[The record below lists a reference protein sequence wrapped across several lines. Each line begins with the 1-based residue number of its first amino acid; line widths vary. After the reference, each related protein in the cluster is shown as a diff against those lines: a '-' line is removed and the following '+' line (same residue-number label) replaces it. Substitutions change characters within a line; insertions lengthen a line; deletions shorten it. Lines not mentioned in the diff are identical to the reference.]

1 MISRNLIINSAKEV
15 GFDLVGVVS
24 SETLSQE
31 RERFNEWL
39 ARGYHSTLSYLERNG
54 DKRFTPALLAE
65 GTKSVIVCGVSY
77 LSPYSRG
84 YDKEC
89 ATKVASYAL
98 ARDYHLTIKEMLRE
112 LAERLTLHHPDLRFR
127 AFTDS
132 APLAEKSL
140 AIKAGFG
147 WIGRNSLV
155 VNPHFGTMFNLG
167 ELLISEEVD
176 GYDSPMQGY
185 GCGTCRRCV
194 DSCPNGAIRG
204 TQAVASA
211 VFMANHGETKDA
223 IRNYLSRKFRLD
235 LDYSIADIKAGYS
248 FDSSTNYTVPPAIV
262 AFLDSADYES
272 AVRNAVSLG
281 GDADTMACIAGGIA
295 EAFYG
300 EIPEE
305 LKNFC
310 YSRLDYS
317 IKSVAIEFCRKYKIS
332 LYK

>member
-1 MISRNLIINSAKEV
+1 MQEIMPMISRNLIINSAKEV

-24 SETLSQE
+24 SEALSQE

-54 DKRFTPALLAE
+54 DKRFAPALLAE

-84 YDKEC
+84 YKEEST
-89 ATKVASYAL
+89 TKIASYAL

-112 LAERLTLHHPDLRFR
+112 LAERLTIHHPDLCFR

-194 DSCPNGAIRG
+194 DSCPNGAILDNRLINTNLCISCRTIERANESDTINLDG
-204 TQAVASA
+204 WIFGCDACQSVCPFNRHAPLHTNPKFDPLFDPTTLSSEAWLNMTDEEFLSMASTTPMPRA
-211 VFMANHGETKDA
+211 GLE
-223 IRNYLSRKFRLD
+223 R
-235 LDYSIADIKAGYS
+235 IKANIVKNIASKSGNKS
-248 FDSSTNYTVPPAIV
+248 ESTA
-262 AFLDSADYES
+262 SE
-272 AVRNAVSLG
+272 
-281 GDADTMACIAGGIA
+281 
-295 EAFYG
+295 
-300 EIPEE
+300 
-305 LKNFC
+305 
-310 YSRLDYS
+310 
-317 IKSVAIEFCRKYKIS
+317 
-332 LYK
+332 

>member
-1 MISRNLIINSAKEV
+1 MQEIMPMISRNLIINSAKEV

-24 SETLSQE
+24 SERLSQE

-54 DKRFTPALLAE
+54 DKRFAPALLAE

-84 YDKEC
+84 YKEEST
-89 ATKVASYAL
+89 TKIASYAL

-112 LAERLTLHHPDLRFR
+112 LAERLTLHYPDLRFR

-194 DSCPNGAIRG
+194 DSCPNGAILDNRLINTNLCISCRTIERANESDTINLDG
-204 TQAVASA
+204 WIFGCDACQSVCPFNHHAPLHTNPKFDPLFDPTTLSSEAWLNMTDEEFLSMASTTPMPRA
-211 VFMANHGETKDA
+211 GLE
-223 IRNYLSRKFRLD
+223 R
-235 LDYSIADIKAGYS
+235 IKANIVKNIASKSGNKS
-248 FDSSTNYTVPPAIV
+248 ESTA
-262 AFLDSADYES
+262 SE
-272 AVRNAVSLG
+272 
-281 GDADTMACIAGGIA
+281 
-295 EAFYG
+295 
-300 EIPEE
+300 
-305 LKNFC
+305 
-310 YSRLDYS
+310 
-317 IKSVAIEFCRKYKIS
+317 
-332 LYK
+332 